1 MESLLRQIY
10 NGSYYQTIAQRPAMP
25 GYQEAVDAANEAWE
39 KVAAAFGRREQ
50 TNITDAVMGAL
61 YFEQY
66 NDFRNGFRLGVSLM
80 LELLDK

>member
-25 GYQEAVDAANEAWE
+25 GYQEAVDAANEA
-39 KVAAAFGRREQ
+39 
-50 TNITDAVMGAL
+50 NITGAVMGAL